1 MARAQQATVNVPTLL
16 TTPPFSAT
24 ASAPTK
30 TTSMTSISLATAASA
45 MILVVIPSSCN
56 SCATHVPQSSE
67 PFTTTASR
75 ETPLFAAA
83 FRVAWTTLERPC
95 TNTRDPSL
103 RKLEAWPA
111 MSSRA
116 FVACAAK
123 ALPRRRISSR
133 HSEKSPNSKN
143 VLVTCLRNSSQPL
156 DTPNSVLPPKHAG
169 RCSQNSTNAF
179 LPSHSSSCN
188 PCIVCAP
195 LLSIT
200 PSKASI
206 AATGA
211 ARVPSAND
219 FSKHFSTSPVHA
231 AGGAMSVL
239 AFVLLSVLAGA
250 LRA

>member
-1 MARAQQATVNVPTLL
+1 
-16 TTPPFSAT
+16 
-24 ASAPTK
+24 
-30 TTSMTSISLATAASA
+30 MTSISRATAASA

-56 SCATHVPQSSE
+56 SFATHVPQSSE
-67 PFTTTASR
+67 PLTTTASR

-83 FRVAWTTLERPC
+83 FRVACTTRDRPC
-95 TNTRDPSL
+95 TNTRDPS
-103 RKLEAWPA
+103 RKKLEAWPA

-123 ALPRRRISSR
+123 ARPRRRISSL

-156 DTPNSVLPPKHAG
+156 DTPNSVRPPRHAG

-179 LPSHSSSCN
+179 LPSHSSSCS

-195 LLSIT
+195 LLSMT

-211 ARVPSAND
+211 PRVPSA
-219 FSKHFSTSPVHA
+219 KLRWKQASTSPDAH
-231 AGGAMSVL
+231 AGGAISVL
-239 AFVLLSVLAGA
+239 CLLCFCLCCWRSPSL
-250 LRA
+250 

>member
-1 MARAQQATVNVPTLL
+1 MALAQQATVSVPTLL

-30 TTSMTSISLATAASA
+30 TTSMTSISRATAASA
-45 MILVVIPSSCN
+45 IILVVIPSSR
-56 SCATHVPQSSE
+56 SSWATHAPQSSA
-67 PFTTTASR
+67 PFTTTASSD
-75 ETPLFAAA
+75 TPLFAAA
-83 FRVAWTTLERPC
+83 LSVACTTLDRPC
-95 TNTRDPSL
+95 TNTREPSL
-103 RKLEAWPA
+103 KKLEACPA

-123 ALPRRRISSR
+123 ARPLRRISSR

-143 VLVTCLRNSSQPL
+143 VLVTCLRNNSQPL
-156 DTPNSVLPPKHAG
+156 DTPNSVLPPRHAG

-179 LPSHSSSCN
+179 LPSHSSSCS

-200 PSKASI
+200 PSKASM

-211 ARVPSAND
+211 ARVPSA
-219 FSKHFSTSPVHA
+219 KLRWKQASTSPDAH
-231 AGGAMSVL
+231 AGGAISVRACAAL
-239 AFVLLSVLAGA
+239 CCACCP